1 MDTRIDFDLD
11 WLLKVRTVVARI
23 GEMDLARW
31 WNTDGQLGPQGA
43 AVLRRGLPRTHC
55 FAQARTVFAVAADRC
70 AQIFDPPGCVTLW
83 RLPEMV
89 EDRIDVLWESWLDD
103 AAGWR
108 PFFERVAA
116 IRSTD
121 VPNTLQEFGL
131 VTEQEIEARK
141 GLKKSTDGWSIQI
154 PSLFDGKRQTIAL
167 LALAHAAGSVGNLVV
182 PYARRA
188 GA

>member
-1 MDTRIDFDLD
+1 METRIEFDLD

-31 WNTDGQLGPQGA
+31 WNTDGQLGSQGA

-55 FAQARTVFAVAADRC
+55 FAQARTVFAVAGDRC
-70 AQIFDPPGCVTLW
+70 VQIFDPPGCVTLW
-83 RLPEMV
+83 RLTETV

-108 PFFERVAA
+108 PFFERVAV
-116 IRSTD
+116 IQSTD
-121 VPNTLQEFGL
+121 VTNTLREFGL
-131 VTEQEIEARK
+131 VTEQEIEAGK
-141 GLKKSTDGWSIQI
+141 DLKTSTDGRSIQM
-154 PSLFDGKRQTIAL
+154 PGLFGGDRRTIAL
-167 LALAHAAGSVGNLVV
+167 LALSHALGSTGNLVV

-188 GA
+188 DA